1 MNPTQKKLLTELVM
15 LRLAAR
21 GLIRAIR
28 LARENIGRFESNR
41 DLARAVCD
49 AEIERASVEILQE
62 CREQLIEYRSHLV
75 EIGHHFARL
84 SREVNEHLPRE
95 LWLEALEVNRSEWG
109 KAEMLEF
116 GDSPLNVV
124 AVLHLE
130 NSATQDDGPES
141 RPLAWCCQMA
151 LMNRMQTSSKLDRA
165 LHEAANEHFGGI
177 FGEYRERSPLERM
190 GIPASMIQGGDE

>member
-21 GLIRAIR
+21 GWIRAIR

-41 DLARAVCD
+41 DLARAAGD
-49 AEIERASVEILQE
+49 AEIDRASVESLQE
-62 CREQLIEYRSHLV
+62 CRERLIECRSNLV
-75 EIGHHFARL
+75 EIGRHFVIL
-84 SREVNEHLPRE
+84 SKEASEHLPRE
-95 LWLEALEVNRSEWG
+95 LWLEALEVNRSEWC
-109 KAEMLEF
+109 KAAMLDF

-124 AVLHLE
+124 AVLRLE

-141 RPLAWCCQMA
+141 RPLAWCCQME
-151 LMNRMQTSSKLDRA
+151 LMNAMKTSSKLDRA

-190 GIPASMIQGGDE
+190 GIPASMLQGGDA